1 MGGVGEAQILL
12 QDADDHA
19 ADDVDQNH
27 QQAGNGIAADEFR
40 GAVHGAEEA
49 GFVFQVL
56 APPPRFLLFDHAG
69 GEIGVDRH
77 LLAGHGVQVE
87 PGGDFGDAARALGDD
102 HEIHDHQDREHDD
115 ADDEIAA
122 HDEAAEGLDDMAG
135 GGGAL
140 VAAGENEPGR
150 GEVERQPQHG
160 RDQQHGREG
169 GEFQRRLDE
178 QRRHQD
184 QHRERDRDGEREV
197 EQQRRQRQNEDDQN
211 RHHGDGQP
219 DAAPADH

>member
-1 MGGVGEAQILL
+1 ML
-12 QDADDHA
+12 QDAYDHA
-19 ADDVDQNH
+19 ADDIDQNY
-27 QQAGNGIAADEFR
+27 QQSGNGIAADEFR

-49 GFVFQVL
+49 GFAFQVL
-56 APPPRFLLFDHAG
+56 APPPRFLLVDHAG
-69 GEIGVDRH
+69 GEIRVDRH

-87 PGGDFGDAARALGDD
+87 ARGDFGDTAGALGDD
-102 HEIHDHQDREHDD
+102 HEIHDYQDREHDD

-122 HDEAAEGLDDMAG
+122 HDEAAERLDDMAG

-150 GEVERQPQHG
+150 GQIERQPQHG
-160 RDQQHGREG
+160 RDQQHRRES
-169 GEFQRRLDE
+169 GEFQRRLDD

-197 EQQRRQRQNEDDQN
+197 EQQRRQRQD
-211 RHHGDGQP
+211 
-219 DAAPADH
+219 